1 MSFAIQHSKK
11 KGVKPSLPLVLIN
24 SVPFLSNILDNL
36 VKTLGENDFYHLSQK
51 FNAIVLSL
59 LEKKIFLYDYLDNFK
74 KIKRGLPSKDE
85 FHNTLTNHAINVKNY
100 EHILILTLGKPLK

>member
-1 MSFAIQHSKK
+1 MSFTIQHSKK
-11 KGVKPSLPLVLIN
+11 KGIKLSLPLVLIN
-24 SVPFLSNILDNL
+24 SVPFLGNILDNL

-59 LEKKIFLYDYLDNFK
+59 LEKKIFPYDYLDNFK

-85 FHNTLTNHAINVKNY
+85 FHNTLTNHTVNVKNY
-100 EHILILTLGKPLK
+100 EHILILKLGKLLK